1 MTVLEQWKQLAAREN
16 AAMRAVMGIGH
27 RKMKEFHP
35 PKSGRAVAKARDDIR
50 KIIVK
55 AVADN
60 PGQRREDYLAAT
72 GLSYQ
77 QWKGAITPL
86 LQSRS
91 IIIRRNGIEHKAT
104 YEVGQ

>member
-16 AAMRAVMGIGH
+16 AAMRAGMGIGH
-27 RKMKEFHP
+27 RKLKQFHP

-50 KIIVK
+50 EIIVK
-55 AVADN
+55 AVGDN
-60 PGQRREDYLAAT
+60 PGLRREDYLAST

-86 LQSRS
+86 LQSRK
-91 IIIRRNGIEHKAT
+91 IIIRRNGVEHKAK
-104 YEVGQ
+104 YEVGE